1 MMRAWGRPDRH
12 ATIGGIRHA
21 GPAPA
26 PCGEGYA
33 SPLTRARGAW
43 RTETPVV
50 PRFLRGKGFRPLD
63 NGCFLFCPF
72 VCFPVCV
79 LIVWLVSCLLVSVFW
94 VVCFCFRSCVL
105 LVLVVLS
112 GLYCVCSFFCLSGL
126 FCWFWSF
133 CPACVSLL
141 FRLVVSSCF
150 PCCAVLSCFPFRPCL
165 FPVFFFFGVPFLPP
179 TAGAVRPACAPCG
192 ARAFPFPL
200 VFPYRRPRARRRMMR
215 MPWYSPRAKRR
226 MARTASRRPCAR
238 PARVVPAGEAGR
250 RAGRR
255 VSSGSGVVSGV

>member
-1 MMRAWGRPDRH
+1 MRRS
-12 ATIGGIRHA
+12 GGIRHA

-50 PRFLRGKGFRPLD
+50 PRFSRGKGFRPLD
-63 NGCFLFCPF
+63 NGCFLCCLF

-79 LIVWLVSCLLVSVFW
+79 LIVWLVLCLLVSVFLGCLFLFSF
-94 VVCFCFRSCVL
+94 VCSVGFGRSVWLVLCLFVLLSVRLVL
-105 LVLVVLS
+105 LVLVVLF

-133 CPACVSLL
+133 CLACIASLDWLCAAFGSVWSVCPRWCPACASLL

-165 FPVFFFFGVPFLPP
+165 FPVFFFSASPFCL
-179 TAGAVRPACAPCG
+179 RRLAPCG
-192 ARAFPFPL
+192 RRAPRAARGPSLFPL
-200 VFPYRRPRARRRMMR
+200 SSLIVV
-215 MPWYSPRAKRR
+215 
-226 MARTASRRPCAR
+226 
-238 PARVVPAGEAGR
+238 RVPGG
-250 RAGRR
+250 G
-255 VSSGSGVVSGV
+255 

>member
-1 MMRAWGRPDRH
+1 MVVFMLSVRVFSCMCPDCV
-12 ATIGGIRHA
+12 ACIVFA
-21 GPAPA
+21 G
-26 PCGEGYA
+26 
-33 SPLTRARGAW
+33 
-43 RTETPVV
+43 
-50 PRFLRGKGFRPLD
+50 F
-63 NGCFLFCPF
+63 CFFGL
-72 VCFPVCV
+72 
-79 LIVWLVSCLLVSVFW
+79 SVSVF
-94 VVCFCFRSCVL
+94 VRV
-105 LVLVVLS
+105 
-112 GLYCVCSFFCLSGL
+112 

-133 CPACVSLL
+133 CLACIASLDWLCAAFGSVWSVCPRWCPACASLP

-150 PCCAVLSCFPFRPCL
+150 PCCAVLSYFPFRPCL

>member
-1 MMRAWGRPDRH
+1 M
-12 ATIGGIRHA
+12 
-21 GPAPA
+21 
-26 PCGEGYA
+26 
-33 SPLTRARGAW
+33 
-43 RTETPVV
+43 
-50 PRFLRGKGFRPLD
+50 
-63 NGCFLFCPF
+63 
-72 VCFPVCV
+72 CFPVCV
-79 LIVWLVSCLLVSVFW
+79 LIVWLVLCLLVSVFW

-105 LVLVVLS
+105 LVLVVLF

-126 FCWFWSF
+126 FCWFLSF
-133 CPACVSLL
+133 CPACIASLDWLCAAFGSVWSVCPRWCPACASLL

-238 PARVVPAGEAGR
+238 PARVVSAGEAGR

>member
-1 MMRAWGRPDRH
+1 MVVFMLSVRVFSCMCPDCV
-12 ATIGGIRHA
+12 ACIVFA
-21 GPAPA
+21 G
-26 PCGEGYA
+26 
-33 SPLTRARGAW
+33 
-43 RTETPVV
+43 
-50 PRFLRGKGFRPLD
+50 
-63 NGCFLFCPF
+63 
-72 VCFPVCV
+72 
-79 LIVWLVSCLLVSVFW
+79 
-94 VVCFCFRSCVL
+94 FCFF
-105 LVLVVLS
+105 
-112 GLYCVCSFFCLSGL
+112 GLPVSIFVRV

-133 CPACVSLL
+133 CPACIASLDWLCAAFGSVWSVCPRWCPACASLL

-192 ARAFPFPL
+192 ARTFPFPL

>member
-1 MMRAWGRPDRH
+1 MRAWGRPDRH

-33 SPLTRARGAW
+33 SPLTRAHGARKRPLFPVFRG
-43 RTETPVV
+43 
-50 PRFLRGKGFRPLD
+50 GKGSAPLIMVVFMLSVRVFSCMCPD
-63 NGCFLFCPF
+63 CVACIVFAGFCF
-72 VCFPVCV
+72 
-79 LIVWLVSCLLVSVFW
+79 FW

-105 LVLVVLS
+105 LVLVVLF

-133 CPACVSLL
+133 CPACIASLDWLCAAFGSVWSVCPRWCPACVSLL

-165 FPVFFFFGVPFLPP
+165 FPVFFFSASPFCL
-179 TAGAVRPACAPCG
+179 RRLAPCG
-192 ARAFPFPL
+192 RRAPRAARGPSLFPL
-200 VFPYRRPRARRRMMR
+200 SSLIVV
-215 MPWYSPRAKRR
+215 
-226 MARTASRRPCAR
+226 
-238 PARVVPAGEAGR
+238 RVPGR
-250 RAGRR
+250 G
-255 VSSGSGVVSGV
+255 

>member
-1 MMRAWGRPDRH
+1 MVVFMLSVRVFSCMCPDCV
-12 ATIGGIRHA
+12 ACIVFA
-21 GPAPA
+21 G
-26 PCGEGYA
+26 
-33 SPLTRARGAW
+33 
-43 RTETPVV
+43 
-50 PRFLRGKGFRPLD
+50 F
-63 NGCFLFCPF
+63 CFFGL
-72 VCFPVCV
+72 
-79 LIVWLVSCLLVSVFW
+79 SVSVF
-94 VVCFCFRSCVL
+94 VRV
-105 LVLVVLS
+105 
-112 GLYCVCSFFCLSGL
+112 

-133 CPACVSLL
+133 CLACIASLDWLCAAFGSVWSVCPRWCPACASLL

>member
-1 MMRAWGRPDRH
+1 MRAWGRPDRH

-26 PCGEGYA
+26 PCEEGYA

-50 PRFLRGKGFRPLD
+50 PRFSRGKGFRPLD
-63 NGCFLFCPF
+63 NGCFLCCLF

-79 LIVWLVSCLLVSVFW
+79 LIVWLVLCLLVSAFLGCLFLFSF
-94 VVCFCFRSCVL
+94 VCSVGFGRSVWLVLLRWTGCVL
-105 LVLVVLS
+105 RSGLS
-112 GLYCVCSFFCLSGL
+112 GLCVRDG
-126 FCWFWSF
+126 
-133 CPACVSLL
+133 V
-141 FRLVVSSCF
+141 RLV
-150 PCCAVLSCFPFRPCL
+150 RPC
-165 FPVFFFFGVPFLPP
+165 FSVWSCRPVFPAVRSCPVFLSVLVFFPSSFFFGVPFLPP

-215 MPWYSPRAKRR
+215 MPWCVLSNFCGPFRR
-226 MARTASRRPCAR
+226 FF
-238 PARVVPAGEAGR
+238 
-250 RAGRR
+250 
-255 VSSGSGVVSGV
+255 

>member
-1 MMRAWGRPDRH
+1 MCPDCV
-12 ATIGGIRHA
+12 ACVVFA
-21 GPAPA
+21 G
-26 PCGEGYA
+26 
-33 SPLTRARGAW
+33 
-43 RTETPVV
+43 
-50 PRFLRGKGFRPLD
+50 F
-63 NGCFLFCPF
+63 CFLGCLFLFSF
-72 VCFPVCV
+72 VCSVGFGRSVRLV
-79 LIVWLVSCLLVSVFW
+79 LCLFVLLSV
-94 VVCFCFRSCVL
+94 RLVL

>member
-1 MMRAWGRPDRH
+1 MIMVVFMLSVRVFSCMCPDCV
-12 ATIGGIRHA
+12 ACIVFA
-21 GPAPA
+21 G
-26 PCGEGYA
+26 
-33 SPLTRARGAW
+33 
-43 RTETPVV
+43 
-50 PRFLRGKGFRPLD
+50 F
-63 NGCFLFCPF
+63 CF
-72 VCFPVCV
+72 
-79 LIVWLVSCLLVSVFW
+79 FW

-105 LVLVVLS
+105 LVLVVLF

-133 CPACVSLL
+133 CLACIASLDWLCAAFGSVWSVCPRWCPACASLL

-255 VSSGSGVVSGV
+255 ASSGSGVVSGV

>member
-1 MMRAWGRPDRH
+1 MIMVVFMLSVRVFSCMCPDCV
-12 ATIGGIRHA
+12 ACIVFA
-21 GPAPA
+21 G
-26 PCGEGYA
+26 
-33 SPLTRARGAW
+33 
-43 RTETPVV
+43 
-50 PRFLRGKGFRPLD
+50 F
-63 NGCFLFCPF
+63 CFLGCLFLFSF
-72 VCFPVCV
+72 VC
-79 LIVWLVSCLLVSVFW
+79 SVGFG
-94 VVCFCFRSCVL
+94 RSVRLVL
-105 LVLVVLS
+105 LVLVV
-112 GLYCVCSFFCLSGL
+112 LSGL

-133 CPACVSLL
+133 CPACIASLDWLCAAFGSVWSVCPRWCPACASLL

>member
-1 MMRAWGRPDRH
+1 MVVFMLSVRVFSCMCPDCV
-12 ATIGGIRHA
+12 ACIVFA
-21 GPAPA
+21 G
-26 PCGEGYA
+26 
-33 SPLTRARGAW
+33 
-43 RTETPVV
+43 
-50 PRFLRGKGFRPLD
+50 F
-63 NGCFLFCPF
+63 CFFGL
-72 VCFPVCV
+72 
-79 LIVWLVSCLLVSVFW
+79 SVSVF
-94 VVCFCFRSCVL
+94 VRV
-105 LVLVVLS
+105 
-112 GLYCVCSFFCLSGL
+112 

-133 CPACVSLL
+133 CLACIVFVRSFVCPACSVGFGRSVWLVLLRWTGCVLRSGLSGRVVLFSLL
-141 FRLVVSSCF
+141 CGLVLFSFPSLSFSRL
-150 PCCAVLSCFPFRPCL
+150 L
-165 FPVFFFFGVPFLPP
+165 FFGVPFLPP